1 MEIKCVV
8 PVNHTTQVKGVLL
21 LIELT
26 QWVQSSNLSAIQ

>member
-8 PVNHTTQVKGVLL
+8 PVHHTTQVKGVLL

-26 QWVQSSNLSAIQ
+26 QCSSEQ